1 MRIWLPI
8 WWAAVSLSHLPA
20 LPLPRPYTVDH
31 YDVSLTPDLAA
42 QVVAGQETLHY
53 HTSMDRMAAMELDAG
68 ALEVTSVLENDTAQ
82 WFERKGTLLVVVLA
96 EPAHAGEQRTLTIR
110 YRARAAK
117 GLVFFPDQVYT
128 SFFTSDWMV
137 ANDRPDDRATLRL
150 TIAAATDMQVAA
162 SGRAAMFQAVGGQ
175 GLWEWRLDTP
185 APAFLFAFAAG
196 RFAESASAAG
206 DVRLRVL
213 GKAKVF
219 AATGE
224 ALRFLAER
232 SGKPYPGESYTQVF
246 TRGDIMQEAAGGLTL
261 LPESYAEGLEKK
273 PDDLWLLAHEA
284 AHQWYGIGIPCRDWS
299 DFWLSEGMAT
309 FLADAFLE
317 QEYGKKRYEQEIAHS
332 LAIYDELRKAGKDR
346 PLSFHDW
353 DTPQQAGGPLPY
365 HKGACF
371 LALLRKQMGEA
382 AFWSGIQAYTSANWG
397 KPVTSDD
404 FQRAMEAAAKR
415 SLAVLFDRWVYGT

>member
-1 MRIWLPI
+1 MRVWLPVL
-8 WWAAVSLSHLPA
+8 WAVASLPHLAA
-20 LPLPRPYTVDH
+20 LPLPRPYAVDH
-31 YDVSLTPDLAA
+31 YDVSIAPDLAA
-42 QVVAGQETLHY
+42 QVVTGQETLRY
-53 HTSMDRMAAMELDAG
+53 HTSMDQMDAMELDAG
-68 ALEVTSVLENDTAQ
+68 ALEVISVVENGAAQ
-82 WFERKGTLLVVVLA
+82 WFERKGALLMVVLA

-110 YRARAAK
+110 YRAKAGK

-137 ANDRPDDRATLRL
+137 TNDQPDDRATLHL
-150 TIAAATDMQVAA
+150 SIAGTTEMQVAA
-162 SGRAAMFQAVGGQ
+162 SGRAMMFHATGAQ

-185 APAFLFAFAAG
+185 SPGFLFAFAAG
-196 RFAESASAAG
+196 KFTESTAAG
-206 DVRLRVL
+206 GDVKLRIL

-219 AATGE
+219 EPTVA
-224 ALRFLAER
+224 ALRFLAEK
-232 SGKPYPGESYTQVF
+232 SGKPYPGDSYTQVF
-246 TRGDIMQEAAGGLTL
+246 TRGDVMQEAAGGLTL

-273 PDDLWLLAHEA
+273 PDDLWLLVHEA

-317 QEYGKKRYEQEIAHS
+317 QKYGKKRYEEEIAHS

-353 DTPQQAGGPLPY
+353 NTPQQAGGRLPY
-365 HKGACF
+365 HKGVCF
-371 LALLRKQMGEA
+371 LALLRKHMGEA

-397 KPVTSDD
+397 KPVTSED
-404 FQRAMEAAAKR
+404 FQRAMEAAAKH